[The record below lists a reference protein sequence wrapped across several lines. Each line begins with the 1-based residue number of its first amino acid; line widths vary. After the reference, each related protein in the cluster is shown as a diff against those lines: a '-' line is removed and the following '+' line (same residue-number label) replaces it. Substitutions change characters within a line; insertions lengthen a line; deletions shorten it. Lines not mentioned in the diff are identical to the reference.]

1 MIVRRLCILLSLALF
16 AGEMASGQGQT
27 ASESAPQEV
36 VFVCEHGAALSVVSA
51 AYFNKFAKE
60 QHRGFH
66 AVPRGVTPQE
76 TLSPQATAGLKKDGL
91 EPEIQ
96 KPLGLSQAELS
107 NADRVV
113 TFFPIPEKY
122 ATKTPLENWSDV
134 TWGPGTYDKSRDA
147 ILKHM
152 QELLRQLKTEAKTP

>member
-1 MIVRRLCILLSLALF
+1 
-16 AGEMASGQGQT
+16 
-27 ASESAPQEV
+27 
-36 VFVCEHGAALSVVSA
+36 
-51 AYFNKFAKE
+51 
-60 QHRGFH
+60 
-66 AVPRGVTPQE
+66 
-76 TLSPQATAGLKKDGL
+76 LKKDGL